1 MTDDTNLS
9 EETKIEE
16 TVLTEEKNSEETPN
30 EEEKTPDTDVTLLKT
45 EETKEEEDSKA
56 DEPDGAPETYEDFTI
71 PDGFEMNADLLNDAK
86 PIFKE
91 AGLSQEV
98 AQKFIDLQS
107 TYVQKE
113 MDAQQEEWKKT
124 MDTWSA
130 EAKADKEYGG
140 NAFNT
145 SFATAKEAINAFG
158 DDSFKQMLEITG
170 VGNHPSMIRFLFNI
184 GTLTKEHGIHIADKG
199 ETPVDMAAKMFP
211 TMANKS

>member
-1 MTDDTNLS
+1 MAEDTDLS

-30 EEEKTPDTDVTLLKT
+30 EEEKTPDEDVTLLKT

-56 DEPDGAPETYEDFTI
+56 DKPDGAPETYEDFTI
-71 PDGFEMNADLLNDAK
+71 PDGFEMNTALLDDAK

-113 MDAQQEEWKKT
+113 MDAQQEAWKKT
-124 MDTWSA
+124 MDDWSA

-145 SFATAKEAINAFG
+145 SLATAKEAINAFG

-184 GTLTKEHGIHIADKG
+184 GKLTKEHGIHIANKG

-211 TMANKS
+211 TMDK